1 MSLQSSALQTPATD
15 FGKPGILDG
24 RVTSMVVLDSTEQ
37 NEITALLESDDE
49 FAVRLEWQLSGAATT
64 VVGGFWV
71 VSLYSKNMDN
81 LGLMQGLIG
90 GPDVIAIQPAPSPLT
105 YEHTF
110 HVRPPR
116 PRQGIYKL
124 VATINHSPTGNPA
137 KVSEMFGFA
146 ESTPIDIRD
155 YVVESAGS

>member
-15 FGKPGILDG
+15 FGMPGILDG
-24 RVTSMVVLDSTEQ
+24 KVTSMVVVDPTEH

-49 FAVRLEWQLSGAATT
+49 FDVQLSWKLSGAATT

-81 LGLMQGLIG
+81 AGPMQGLIA
-90 GPDVIAIQPAPSPLT
+90 GPDVIAIQPAPSPLK
-105 YEHTF
+105 YEYTF
-110 HVRPPR
+110 HVRPSR
-116 PRQGIYKL
+116 PRQGVYKL

-146 ESTPIDIRD
+146 ESSPIDIRD
-155 YVVESAGS
+155 YVVESADS